1 MSRKEKLLRKLFGIP
16 FPKNFTIGELDTLMN
31 QCGCEK
37 TPGGRGSAISYY
49 HIETKRI
56 LRFDG
61 PHPGNELY
69 IYQIKLV
76 RKFLEEIGESEAN

>member
-1 MSRKEKLLRKLFGIP
+1 MPKKDKLLEKLMRPSL
-16 FPKNFTIGELDTLMN
+16 PKNFTKNELDSLMG

-37 TPGGRGSAISYY
+37 GSGGRGSSISYY
-49 HIETKRI
+49 HRATGRI

-69 IYQIKLV
+69 AYQIKMV
-76 RKFLEEIGESEAN
+76 RTFLKEIGEIKE